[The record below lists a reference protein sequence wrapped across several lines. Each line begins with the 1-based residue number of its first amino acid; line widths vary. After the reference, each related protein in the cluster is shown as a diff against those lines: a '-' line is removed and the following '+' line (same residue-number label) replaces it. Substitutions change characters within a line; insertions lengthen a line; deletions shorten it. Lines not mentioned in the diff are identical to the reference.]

1 MVMAVMQNWE
11 VAVDG
16 IQIFLCL
23 VILFVLLRNHR
34 RRIKSDWTNPK
45 QVSGQDF
52 NVQVFSQTIGQQ
64 VGLAFTNIQNV
75 VASEYHNLENVLQL
89 QQVKHL
95 SHRPSEILPPQDPP
109 HSCGAFENVKESA
122 DPGKLQTRI
131 RQMTGRGMSPKQIAE
146 ELKKP
151 LGEVELILSLQKSAS
166 NE

>member
-23 VILFVLLRNHR
+23 LILFFLLRNHR
-34 RRIKSDWTNPK
+34 RRIKSDLTNPK
-45 QVSGQDF
+45 HVSGQDF
-52 NVQVFSQTIGQQ
+52 NVQVFSQTISQQ
-64 VGLAFTNIQNV
+64 IELAFTNIQNV
-75 VASEYHNLENVLQL
+75 VASEFHNLEKVTQL

-95 SHRPSEILPPQDPP
+95 SNRPSDILPAFDPP
-109 HSCGAFENVKESA
+109 HSCGAFENVNESA
-122 DPGKLQTRI
+122 DHSKLQTRI
-131 RQMTGRGMSPKQIAE
+131 RKMTGGGMSPKQIAD
-146 ELKKP
+146 ELKTP